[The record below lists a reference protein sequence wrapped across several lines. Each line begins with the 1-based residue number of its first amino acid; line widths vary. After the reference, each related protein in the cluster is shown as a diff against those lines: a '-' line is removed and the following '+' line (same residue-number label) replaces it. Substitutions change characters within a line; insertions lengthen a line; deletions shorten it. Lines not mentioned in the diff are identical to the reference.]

1 MNFKT
6 EAECKVTYA
15 ARACENIGKK
25 ENKPEK
31 RFCTLTLMISCQG
44 EVEKRTQ
51 LTLDI
56 KLR

>member
-15 ARACENIGKK
+15 VRACENIGKR
-25 ENKPEK
+25 KPEK

-44 EVEKRTQ
+44 EVEKGHN
-51 LTLDI
+51 LLWI
-56 KLR
+56 SN